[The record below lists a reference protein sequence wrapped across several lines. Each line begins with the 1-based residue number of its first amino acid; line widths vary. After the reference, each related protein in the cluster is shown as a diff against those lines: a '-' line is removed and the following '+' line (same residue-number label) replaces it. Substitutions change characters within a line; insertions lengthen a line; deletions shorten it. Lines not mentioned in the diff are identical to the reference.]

1 MLQVVFPHAL
11 VLGTIHVLVDTSAV
25 GFVISPISI
34 VDVAVDMNKT
44 AFAMSTILSPLTA
57 IPGPIVPRLLTEAVT
72 EAAFP
77 LTSVYCTRFE
87 CIWRT
92 LLSLLVG
99 TIQVLSN
106 SLSGLFLREVLAASE
121 LLGSQH

>member
-11 VLGTIHVLVDTSAV
+11 VLGTVHVLVDTAAV
-25 GFVISPISI
+25 GFVVSPISI

-44 AFAMSTILSPLTA
+44 AFAMSTILSPLTTVL
-57 IPGPIVPRLLTEAVT
+57 GPIVPRLLTEAVT

-87 CIWRT
+87 CIRRA

-99 TIQVLSN
+99 TIQVLGN
-106 SLSGLFLREVLAASE
+106 SLAGLLLREVLAATE

>member
-11 VLGTIHVLVDTSAV
+11 VLGTIHVLVDASAV
-25 GFVISPISI
+25 GFVVGPISI
-34 VDVAVDMNKT
+34 VDITVDMNKT

-57 IPGPIVPRLLTEAVT
+57 ILGSIVPRLLTEAVT
-72 EAAFP
+72 EPAFP

-106 SLSGLFLREVLAASE
+106 SLSGLFLREVLAASK